1 MKKIIRILFRY
12 VLLGLV
18 LIGVIFII
26 IKIAMSKIIPAPI
39 QIIIIIVLTFIS
51 IIAGIELISSPTL
64 KIKLQKNRLKR
75 IRKKYKTKEFLE
87 ICNNLIN
94 KYIRSLEIYRKQATK
109 CLKILVIL
117 LIIELILTITIVKF
131 FEIDSKI
138 LIILFIIPSL
148 ILVWLFEKRKRKYNE
163 EYRKNIIKELVKAI
177 NNNMNYDYDGN
188 GEICD
193 KYSEANF
200 TDEEFNMFESTDYIY
215 GKLENNI
222 EMQLAKLSTLNCNQS
237 GEIINKVDTFIFA
250 YNKINFISPC
260 KLRIRKN
267 SIIKHINSVDMDDEE
282 FEKYFDVYT
291 SSHITA
297 MQILTNDVMEEI
309 LYFYQKYGIDFEIL
323 IKEDNIYIKFNTGD
337 VFKPSILKRV
347 IDNDLL
353 WIYYNILIFTI
364 SLCYR
369 INKSLEGIE
378 L

>member
-1 MKKIIRILFRY
+1 MKKIIRILFRCI
-12 VLLGLV
+12 LLGLA

-64 KIKLQKNRLKR
+64 KIKLPKNRLKR
-75 IRKKYKTKEFLE
+75 IRKEDKTKEFLE

-109 CLKILVIL
+109 CLKILLIL

-148 ILVWLFEKRKRKYNE
+148 ILVWSFEKRKRKYNE

-200 TDEEFNMFESTDYIY
+200 TDEE
-215 GKLENNI
+215 
-222 EMQLAKLSTLNCNQS
+222 
-237 GEIINKVDTFIFA
+237 INK
-250 YNKINFISPC
+250 
-260 KLRIRKN
+260 
-267 SIIKHINSVDMDDEE
+267 
-282 FEKYFDVYT
+282 
-291 SSHITA
+291 
-297 MQILTNDVMEEI
+297 
-309 LYFYQKYGIDFEIL
+309 
-323 IKEDNIYIKFNTGD
+323 
-337 VFKPSILKRV
+337 
-347 IDNDLL
+347 
-353 WIYYNILIFTI
+353 
-364 SLCYR
+364 
-369 INKSLEGIE
+369 
-378 L
+378 

>member
-1 MKKIIRILFRY
+1 MKKIIRILFRCI
-12 VLLGLV
+12 LLGLA

-64 KIKLQKNRLKR
+64 KIKLPKNRLKR
-75 IRKKYKTKEFLE
+75 IRKEDKTKEFLE

-109 CLKILVIL
+109 CLKILLIL

-148 ILVWLFEKRKRKYNE
+148 ILVWSFEKRKRKYNE

-215 GKLENNI
+215 GKIENNI

-260 KLRIRKN
+260 EVRIRKN

-297 MQILTNDVMEEI
+297 MQILTHDVMEEI

>member
-1 MKKIIRILFRY
+1 MKKIIRILFRCI
-12 VLLGLV
+12 LLGLA

-64 KIKLQKNRLKR
+64 KIKLPKNRLKR
-75 IRKKYKTKEFLE
+75 IRKEDKTKEFLE

-109 CLKILVIL
+109 CLKILLIL

-148 ILVWLFEKRKRKYNE
+148 ILVWSFEKRKRKYNE

-215 GKLENNI
+215 GKIENNI

-260 KLRIRKN
+260 EVRIRKN
-267 SIIKHINSVDMDDEE
+267 SIIKHINSVDMDDEK

-297 MQILTNDVMEEI
+297 MQILTHDVMEEI